1 MTNTHR
7 HYYAAHS
14 YMGLN
19 YTYDS
24 PCWSLYAF
32 DSAAERDAWLAD
44 NEYSN
49 GNLVAEAV
57 TVKTARKISPW
68 LRKCDPHDNQT
79 GYYTYNR
86 WREVTHL

>member
-1 MTNTHR
+1 MHK

-24 PCWSLYAF
+24 PCWSLFCF
-32 DSAAERDAWLAD
+32 DSVSERDAWLKSHEY
-44 NEYSN
+44 NEQ

-57 TVKTARKISPW
+57 NIETVRKICPW
-68 LRKCDPHDNQT
+68 LKIHNPHDDQT
-79 GYYTYNR
+79 GYYTFNTG
-86 WREVTHL
+86 REVIHL